1 MSLKFKALESHP
13 DITEGRVYEITGLDP
28 DGDPYFLD
36 DADDRNFAM
45 GPNGELRNSGQ
56 FEIVPAE

>member
-1 MSLKFKALESHP
+1 MSLKFKALESQL
-13 DITEGRVYEITGLDP
+13 DITAGRVYEITGLDQ

-45 GPNGELRNSGQ
+45 GPHGELRNSRQ
-56 FEIVPAE
+56 FEIV